1 MNYVKEQLE
10 SAEKDLDE
18 AQRELYDWLATL
30 AGALH
35 HFWSHGDSY
44 EDNRDEAT
52 AHSFA
57 SERYGLM
64 STCLA
69 AGNTVEKLNEKVELL
84 RVKAG
89 DGKPHKYRLEGEV
102 PMNACPSAATE
113 PVIAENPFEALEKFA
128 EQAIAYVESEE
139 GGWMMTGTVE
149 VQDSWERG
157 VEVFEVL
164 DDGTE
169 RKAFAHGRPWPY

>member
-57 SERYGLM
+57 DERYGLM
-64 STCLA
+64 STCMA
-69 AGNTVEKLNEKVELL
+69 AGNKVEKLNERVELL

-102 PMNACPSAATE
+102 FMSASPSAGTD
-113 PVIAENPFEALEKFA
+113 PVIASNPFDALDKFA
-128 EQAIAYVESEE
+128 EQAVAYVESEDT
-139 GGWMMTGTVE
+139 GWLLDGTVE
-149 VQDSWERG
+149 VQSDWEQYA
-157 VEVFEVL
+157 EVFEVL
-164 DDGTE
+164 ADGTE
-169 RKAFAHGRPWPY
+169 RKVFHKGQPWPY

>member
-1 MNYVKEQLE
+1 MNNVEEQLK

-35 HFWSHGDSY
+35 HFWSHGNTY

-69 AGNTVEKLNEKVELL
+69 AGNTVEKLSEKVELL

-102 PMNACPSAATE
+102 PMNASPSAAAE
-113 PVIAENPFEALEKFA
+113 NVIADNPFDALDKFA
-128 EQAIAYVESEE
+128 EQAVAYVKSED
-139 GGWMMTGTVE
+139 GGWLMDDTVE
-149 VQDSWERG
+149 VQHDWEEWA
-157 VEVFEVL
+157 EVFEVL
-164 DDGTE
+164 ADGTE
-169 RKAFAHGRPWPY
+169 RKVFANGRPWPY